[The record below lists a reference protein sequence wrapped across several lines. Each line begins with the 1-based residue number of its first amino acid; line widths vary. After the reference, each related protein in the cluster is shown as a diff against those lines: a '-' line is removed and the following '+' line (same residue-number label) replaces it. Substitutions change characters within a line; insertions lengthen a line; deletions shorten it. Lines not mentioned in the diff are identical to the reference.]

1 MPLMVWVEI
10 GDVTGLPIRI
20 FKNQKTAALRGS
32 WDLVA
37 YVLRS
42 SAVSEIRR
50 QIWERAKKRCEHC
63 GAALSYGT
71 MEMHE
76 ELWRGRGGE
85 ISLAN
90 GRCLCNN
97 CHSHDKVAGH
107 GKRMVRFGESSKQV

>member
-63 GAALSYGT
+63 GCVVPYKVF
-71 MEMHE
+71 EMHE
-76 ELWRGRGGE
+76 ERWRGRGGE